1 MSRPV
6 RFTFRLYVA
15 GQTQNSVRAIANL
28 RTLCQT
34 HMAGRHEIE
43 IIDVFKH
50 PRLALADQIFMT
62 PTLIRQ
68 TPAPVRRFVGIL
80 NETNQFLEALGFEA
94 VSA

>member
-15 GQTQNSVRAIANL
+15 GQTENSIRAVANL
-28 RTLCQT
+28 KALCSNY
-34 HMAGRHEIE
+34 MAGRHEVE

-50 PRLALADQIFMT
+50 PQRALADHIFMT

-68 TPAPVRRFVGIL
+68 SPNPVRRVVGIL
-80 NETNQFLEALGFEA
+80 SENRQLLDALGLK
-94 VSA
+94 SAST